1 LDDCGAIGIADDQHE
16 RGDHQWLQPG
26 GRKPE
31 HISMADNAALTIAIN
46 GAGKGTIDGLTI
58 AQPGSQVSGLDIEN
72 FGGDGITITAA
83 GQVQLTGCFIGT
95 DPTGEVVAPNG
106 TGVGIENSSNA
117 IGGPLVADRNIISI
131 SLGTRSWWQ
140 RRQVED
146 IVQASG
152 NRSVRPGLALPN
164 KGMPP

>member
-1 LDDCGAIGIADDQHE
+1 VFQGN
-16 RGDHQWLQPG
+16 
-26 GRKPE
+26 K
-31 HISMADNAALTIAIN
+31 
-46 GAGKGTIDGLTI
+46 
-58 AQPGSQVSGLDIEN
+58 
-72 FGGDGITITAA
+72 
-83 GQVQLTGCFIGT
+83 IGT
-95 DPTGEVVAPNG
+95 DITGALALGNTDTGVLFTTAIGSLFGG
-106 TGVGIENSSNA
+106 TGAGQGNI
-117 IGGPLVADRNIISI
+117 VAFNGADGVDVLSQNPALSKQVQITQIFLSYGAELDEGSCVSI